1 MLTPKK
7 STLWFGLALCLW
19 LPACANSPGAQNLE
33 RSLAPDPSLED
44 GSLFGDGSGSNPET
58 ALPANFPAEIPRYP
72 NAAFVAATQPN
83 NQADLAGAEA
93 AVTQTRWQTSDS
105 AEQVEQFYRDKFQS
119 DGWQLVQPSQ
129 SGTPNSTNESTDAT
143 GSAATG
149 AIVAERDGLRVTVA
163 VVPATNAPSTPSTP
177 NPSSTPNS
185 SSSPNATEFT
195 IDYLFAD
202 NSSVAQSPANQSP
215 VTQSS
220 PNSQFGN
227 SDIVGPVPP
236 SDWGN
241 QAGNGVDSSGTGTFT
256 AEEFTDVNQ
265 APVELQPY
273 IADLAKLGA
282 LRFRSSENSTSGNSS
297 ASGGQF
303 QPNSVITRREYARW
317 LVTANNLIYASQ
329 PARQIRLA
337 VASDQPAFQ
346 DVPTSDPDFA
356 TIQGLAN
363 AGLIPSPLSGDST
376 TVTFRPDAPLT
387 RENLIL
393 WKVPVDLRK
402 ALPNAT
408 IEAVQQTWG
417 FQDTAQIDPKA
428 LRALL
433 ADFQNGDQSNIRRAF
448 GYTTIFQPDKAV
460 SRAEAAA
467 ALWYFGTQGDGLSAK
482 DILQP
487 GQQGG

>member
-7 STLWFGLALCLW
+7 SVLWFGLALCLF
-19 LPACANSPGAQNLE
+19 LPACANAPGAQDLE

-44 GSLFGDGSGSNPET
+44 GSLLGNGSGSSAET
-58 ALPANFPAEIPRYP
+58 GLPANFPAEIPRYP
-72 NAAFVAATQPN
+72 NAEVVAATQSSD
-83 NQADLAGAEA
+83 QADLTGTAA
-93 AVTQTRWQTSDS
+93 AVTQTRWRTSDS
-105 AEQVEQFYRDKFQS
+105 REQVEQFYRDQFQS
-119 DGWQLVQPSQ
+119 EGWQLIQPSQ
-129 SGTPNSTNESTDAT
+129 SEPQNSTDNSASTAD
-143 GSAATG
+143 SAASG

-163 VVPATNAPSTPSTP
+163 VVPATNTPSTP
-177 NPSSTPNS
+177 NPSLNSPNS
-185 SSSPNATEFT
+185 PNSTEFT
-195 IDYLFAD
+195 IDYLFSD
-202 NSSVAQSPANQSP
+202 NSSVAQSPNQSP
-215 VTQSS
+215 AAQSS
-220 PNSQFGN
+220 PNSQSGN

-236 SDWGN
+236 SDWGR
-241 QAGNGVDSSGTGTFT
+241 QTGNGADSSGTGTFT

-265 APVELQPY
+265 APTELQPY

-282 LRFRSSENSTSGNSS
+282 LRLRSSD
-297 ASGGQF
+297 ASNNGQF

-317 LVTANNLIYASQ
+317 LVTANNLIYANQ

-337 VASDQPAFQ
+337 VESDQPAFQ

-356 TIQGLAN
+356 MIQGLAN

-387 RENLIL
+387 REDLIL
-393 WKVPVDLRK
+393 WKVPADLRK

-448 GYTTIFQPDKAV
+448 GYTTLFQPDKSV
-460 SRAEAAA
+460 TRAEAAA
-467 ALWYFGTQGDGLSAK
+467 VLWYFGTQGDGVSAK
-482 DILQP
+482 DVLQP